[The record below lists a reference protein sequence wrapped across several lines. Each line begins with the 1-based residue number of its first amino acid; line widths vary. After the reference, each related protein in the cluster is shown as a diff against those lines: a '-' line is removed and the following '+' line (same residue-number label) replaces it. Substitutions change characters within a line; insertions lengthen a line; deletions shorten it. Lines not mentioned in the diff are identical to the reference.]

1 MLTPRRPWCSRSSSM
16 SAAALWLLAVL
27 QIEIQGPVSPRL
39 LVLTLP
45 DKIRHGEITE
55 IQVAIPVIL
64 SDRTDLSHDGI
75 NDARRNHE
83 APLVVKQHVLISVAL
98 VRTSDLADGVQWA
111 SDVCNVP
118 SATHLTMLPFKGGH
132 ALAELLDHFSS
143 CA

>member
-1 MLTPRRPWCSRSSSM
+1 MC
-16 SAAALWLLAVL
+16 AAALWLLAVL

-55 IQVAIPVIL
+55 IQVAISVIPG
-64 SDRTDLSHDGI
+64 DRTDLFHDCI
-75 NDARRNHE
+75 DDARRNDE
-83 APLVVKQHVLISVAL
+83 ASFVVKQHILISVSIVWA
-98 VRTSDLADGVQWA
+98 SDLADGVQWA
-111 SDVCNVP
+111 RDVCNVP

-132 ALAELLDHFSS
+132 ALAELLDNFSS